1 MSVPN
6 TKDFRFKPV
15 CLQVKLS
22 SNEKRLLMH
31 FTDFLERHNYFS
43 GKKSQMLFHLDMS
56 ILKRKEA
63 RPAFMKE
70 QEQLC
75 DQVLACLESKLS
87 DVVREVGL
95 LAGLLPFVL
104 LYKVKSGAPEG
115 GLHLDMGKLAPQDY
129 ATLIIPITDHASQG
143 GTAFPLGE
151 INFKKKEFEKAGG
164 YHPVTGSYIF
174 GGHIP
179 HLQEA
184 NRSQFDRYAIVMSFT
199 IEADDPSFGL
209 PLSPFAERIRDE
221 EICAAAAILV
231 SLKNA

>member
-115 GLHLDMGKLAPQDY
+115 GLHLDMSRLAPQDY

-143 GTAFPLGE
+143 GTAFPMGE
-151 INFKKKEFEKAGG
+151 IDFKKKQL
-164 YHPVTGSYIF
+164 YPDPSRRNYPVAVSYIF
-174 GGHIP
+174 GG
-179 HLQEA
+179 
-184 NRSQFDRYAIVMSFT
+184 
-199 IEADDPSFGL
+199 
-209 PLSPFAERIRDE
+209 
-221 EICAAAAILV
+221 
-231 SLKNA
+231 